1 MSPRAFSCC
10 RGKDEP
16 SRFSAAQ
23 NQESDMSRCLFLL
36 LASVLA
42 IATIRSAAQSNAL
55 FVFHSNPW
63 INLHHFARASARG
76 GPAPTGL
83 SEEESRQWAAGVE
96 FYKPYGQRDLLFD
109 EEMRDIKSAL
119 RGAEGKTSLD
129 GITIDAGLK
138 ATLERLMPIYQKHWW
153 PEHDRANRAW
163 IAAVQ
168 PLLDRHGTALS
179 QALTRTY
186 DVTWPTSP
194 IPVDLSVTAGPNGA
208 YTTGPTHV
216 TISSS
221 DPSYQGLAAL
231 EMLFHES
238 SHGLSQL
245 FQQVRQA
252 ASEQKVS
259 VPPQLWHGVLFY
271 TAGELTTRELK
282 AHGIAYTQ
290 YAGQGLYTNL
300 CGAGCREKIAEYW
313 TPRLDGKRSIAD
325 ALSALVASFK

>member
-1 MSPRAFSCC
+1 M
-10 RGKDEP
+10 
-16 SRFSAAQ
+16 
-23 NQESDMSRCLFLL
+23 
-36 LASVLA
+36 V
-42 IATIRSAAQSNAL
+42 
-55 FVFHSNPW
+55 
-63 INLHHFARASARG
+63 
-76 GPAPTGL
+76 
-83 SEEESRQWAAGVE
+83 
-96 FYKPYGQRDLLFD
+96 
-109 EEMRDIKSAL
+109 DIKSAL
-119 RGAEGKTSLD
+119 RGAEGRTSLD
-129 GITIDAGLK
+129 GIKIDAGLK

-153 PEHDRANRAW
+153 PEHDRVNRMW

-168 PLLDRHGTALS
+168 PLLERHGTALS
-179 QALTRTY
+179 QAITRTY
-186 DVTWPTSP
+186 DTTWPRNP
-194 IPVDLSVTAGPNGA
+194 VPVDLSVTAGPAGA
-208 YTTGPTHV
+208 YTTGPPTHV

-221 DPSYQGLAAL
+221 DPSYQGLAVL

-238 SHGLSQL
+238 SHSPVSDL
-245 FQQVRQA
+245 FQRVRQA

-290 YAGQGLYTNL
+290 YAGEGLYTNL